1 MSRSGSIDWLCWP
14 RFDSAAC
21 FAALLGTAEHGRWLI
36 ETAGPAARVIRRYRG
51 VKYRSAR
58 ITFNGRVLASRK
70 GNARVAAPIVLKG
83 LPRGTFTIRIRVTT
97 SKGRVLK
104 GKRVYHT
111 CVAKRPNHPAPRL

>member
-1 MSRSGSIDWLCWP
+1 
-14 RFDSAAC
+14 
-21 FAALLGTAEHGRWLI
+21 
-36 ETAGPAARVIRRYRG
+36 

-83 LPRGTFTIRIRVTT
+83 LPRGTFTIHIRAVTAR
-97 SKGRVLK
+97 GRVLT

-111 CVAKRPNHPAPRL
+111 CVAKRPTHAAPRL